1 MSQSQFAAGGSARGR
16 SGDATSLTEE
26 GAIEGVLEALH
37 DADCRAIL
45 EATSDEALTVS
56 EICEANE
63 IAQSTAYRKVDM
75 LVDADLLEERTRIRR
90 SGSHVSTYACSVED
104 VTLSVDEET
113 GIAVDV
119 TSTQTDSPFAGPAHR

>member
-1 MSQSQFAAGGSARGR
+1 MSQSQFAAGGGVRGHSAE
-16 SGDATSLTEE
+16 ATSLTDE
-26 GAIEGVLEALH
+26 GAIESVLEALH

-45 EATSDEALTVS
+45 EATSDDALTVS
-56 EICEANE
+56 EICDAHE
-63 IAQSTAYRKVDM
+63 IAQSTAYRKVDV
-75 LVDADLLEERTRIRR
+75 LVDAGLLEERTRIRR

-119 TSTQTDSPFAGPAHR
+119 TSTQTESPFASPSRR